1 MSNEEKHD
9 PDTIPS
15 SVLSRRTVIVGAGA
29 LSAATL
35 IGGLGESIAK
45 QPASNTSVGAEA
57 ANEFAFNVRTQLGA
71 SPVSKKERINMQY
84 LVQMK
89 LVAYGRPTTAEEG
102 LTFIEQV
109 IFPTLEMCKKMQEE
123 KKILA
128 GGPISGSIG
137 VAMIVEAGSALE
149 LDELIEGL
157 PVWPRTETSVT
168 PLTTFEGRISAIRP
182 RLDHLRDILQKKP

>member
-1 MSNEEKHD
+1 
-9 PDTIPS
+9 
-15 SVLSRRTVIVGAGA
+15 
-29 LSAATL
+29 
-35 IGGLGESIAK
+35 
-45 QPASNTSVGAEA
+45 
-57 ANEFAFNVRTQLGA
+57 
-71 SPVSKKERINMQY
+71 MQY
-84 LVQMK
+84 LVQMT

-109 IFPTLEMCKKMQEE
+109 IFPTVEMCKKMQEE

-149 LDELIEGL
+149 LDELIESL

-182 RLDHLRDILQKKP
+182 RLDHLREILQKKP

>member
-9 PDTIPS
+9 PDAIPWS
-15 SVLSRRTVIVGAGA
+15 ALSRRTLIVRAGA

-35 IGGLGESIAK
+35 IGGLAESIAK
-45 QPASNTSVGAEA
+45 QPAPNTSAEAEA
-57 ANEFAFNVRTQLGA
+57 ADEFAFNIRNQPGA
-71 SPVSKKERINMQY
+71 SPVSKKERKNMQY

-109 IFPTLEMCKKMQEE
+109 IFPTLEMCKKMQEA

-149 LDELIEGL
+149 LDELIESL

-182 RLDHLRDILQKKP
+182 RLDHLREILQKKP

>member
-1 MSNEEKHD
+1 MSNEEKHE

-15 SVLSRRTVIVGAGA
+15 SMLSRRTVIVGAGV

-45 QPASNTSVGAEA
+45 QPASDSSAGAEA
-57 ANEFAFNVRTQLGA
+57 AEFAFNIQNQLGA
-71 SPVSKKERINMQY
+71 SPVSKRERKNMQY

-89 LVAYGRPTTAEEG
+89 LVAYGRPITAEEG

-109 IFPTLEMCKKMQEE
+109 IFPTLEMCKKLQEE

-149 LDELIEGL
+149 LDELIESL

-182 RLDHLRDILQKKP
+182 RLDHLREILQKKP

>member
-1 MSNEEKHD
+1 MSNEEDHH

-35 IGGLGESIAK
+35 IGGLGESIA
-45 QPASNTSVGAEA
+45 QPPPSRASTGAEA
-57 ANEFAFNVRTQLGA
+57 ANEFASNVRNQLGA
-71 SPVSKKERINMQY
+71 SPVSKKERKNMQY

-89 LVAYGRPTTAEEG
+89 LVAYERPTTAEEG

-109 IFPTLEMCKKMQEE
+109 IFPTLEMCKKMQEA

-137 VAMIVEAGSALE
+137 VAMIIEAGSALE
-149 LDELIEGL
+149 LDELIESL

-168 PLTTFEGRISAIRP
+168 PLTTFEGRITAIRP
-182 RLDHLRDILQKKP
+182 RLDHLREILQKKP